1 MTVRTQTTPPAPT
14 SPPEHRP
21 VLVAEVLDLL
31 QPKPGGAYID
41 CTVGMGG
48 HASAILERIQPGGV
62 LLGIDRDEESLAA
75 ARKRLA
81 RAAGL
86 RLVHDNFKNL
96 PLILNNLGL
105 SAVDGVLVDLGI
117 SSFQLLQPERGFSFA
132 ADGMLDMRMDRTQRQ
147 TAADLVNDLPEEQLA
162 DLIFRYGEERKSRR
176 IAAAIALERSTGRI
190 TRCTQLAQIVARAAR
205 ARGPQQIHPATRTFQ
220 ALRIAVNRELEGLDE
235 FLTEAIEFL
244 RPGGRLVVISFHS
257 LEDRI
262 VKQTFRKLAG
272 HCVCGRTGE
281 LCTCPREPRATIV
294 TTRPMTA
301 TPLEVEANRRARSAR
316 LRAAER
322 IRATKELGRG
332 AAR

>member
-1 MTVRTQTTPPAPT
+1 MTARTETTTPTQTP
-14 SPPEHRP
+14 PPEHRP
-21 VLVAEVLDLL
+21 VLVAEVLELL
-31 QPKPGGAYID
+31 QPRPGGTYVD
-41 CTVGMGG
+41 CTVGLGG
-48 HASAILERIQPGGV
+48 HAAAILERIQPGGT
-62 LLGIDRDEESLAA
+62 LLGIDRDEESLAV
-75 ARKRLA
+75 ARGRLA
-81 RAAGL
+81 PAAGI
-86 RLVHDNFKNL
+86 RLIHDNFKNL
-96 PLILNNLGL
+96 PLILNNLGM
-105 SAVDGVLVDLGI
+105 SAVDGVLVDLGV

-132 ADGMLDMRMDRTQRQ
+132 AEGMLDMRMDRTQRQ

-162 DLIFRYGEERKSRR
+162 DVIYRYGEERKSRR
-176 IAAAIALERSTGRI
+176 IAAAIARERATGRI
-190 TRCTQLAQIVARAAR
+190 TRCAQLAEIVARAAR
-205 ARGPQQIHPATRTFQ
+205 VRGHQPIHPATRTFQ

-272 HCVCGRTGE
+272 QCVCGRTRD

-322 IRATKELGRG
+322 IRATRQLGRG